1 MHAPIPA
8 ELERD
13 LAARLEPA
21 LGGGPVPVSALLVV
35 ASETAWHDGWS
46 VRALIALADHLAQSR
61 HCLVLDLALEGGE
74 LHPSVEVENL
84 EGVADIFLYGASLKH
99 VVQRPANHRFEFAP
113 AGLGGEPKRVL
124 TDTRWRRL
132 LNEQQAA
139 GVLLIGYVP
148 VHSEGIEILSDRI
161 PNVIALARPEE
172 LSSIDERLSPDATVL
187 SVVSPVDPIVEEEKP
202 VIVAEPAAAPVM
214 VGEEEE
220 PEPAPKSRER
230 DFEALRV
237 PRNAAREALI
247 ADLRARQRAALM
259 TPSPVPHAPDE
270 GTPVASLAEPR
281 LPVVPVP
288 AQMRPTPSLTEP
300 SFATA
305 EPRPVVKSRKGIYI
319 ALSLVVLA
327 ALIVGAWLVVQRQVE
342 LSAAPP
348 VPDLAAPSAPAAAP
362 PVQGP
367 NVPLPYSVAVE
378 AHQELPLA
386 LDRVE
391 ALSDEEKDIGFY
403 IAPILVDS
411 VLYYR
416 IMAGPVVDSTSAIVI
431 MERLLE
437 KGHKTGKSEWDLRR
451 TPLAFSLGDYENM
464 SDARSRA
471 NEAGDLGIPA
481 YLIEV
486 QSPEGARRFRVYA
499 GAYAGVAEAD
509 VMRRLLRSAGL
520 PDSLIPRV
528 GIEK

>member
-8 ELERD
+8 ELDRD

-21 LGGGPVPVSALLVV
+21 LGGGPEPVSALLVV

-148 VHSEGIEILSDRI
+148 VHSDGIEILSDRI

-172 LSSIDERLSPDATVL
+172 LSSIDQRLSPDATVV
-187 SVVSPVDPIVEEEKP
+187 SVVSPVDPIVEEEGP
-202 VIVAEPAAAPVM
+202 VTVAEPAAAPVV

-259 TPSPVPHAPDE
+259 TPSPVPPAPDE

-281 LPVVPVP
+281 LPVVTPP
-288 AQMRPTPSLTEP
+288 AQTRPVPSLTEP

-305 EPRPVVKSRKGIYI
+305 EPRPVVKSRKAIYI

-327 ALIVGAWLVVQRQVE
+327 ALIVGAWLVVRRQVE

-437 KGHKTGKSEWDLRR
+437 RGHKTGKSEWDLRR

-499 GAYAGVAEAD
+499 GAYAGVAEAE

>member
-1 MHAPIPA
+1 
-8 ELERD
+8 
-13 LAARLEPA
+13 
-21 LGGGPVPVSALLVV
+21 
-35 ASETAWHDGWS
+35 
-46 VRALIALADHLAQSR
+46 
-61 HCLVLDLALEGGE
+61 
-74 LHPSVEVENL
+74 
-84 EGVADIFLYGASLKH
+84 
-99 VVQRPANHRFEFAP
+99 
-113 AGLGGEPKRVL
+113 
-124 TDTRWRRL
+124 
-132 LNEQQAA
+132 
-139 GVLLIGYVP
+139 
-148 VHSEGIEILSDRI
+148 
-161 PNVIALARPEE
+161 
-172 LSSIDERLSPDATVL
+172 
-187 SVVSPVDPIVEEEKP
+187 
-202 VIVAEPAAAPVM
+202 
-214 VGEEEE
+214 
-220 PEPAPKSRER
+220 
-230 DFEALRV
+230 
-237 PRNAAREALI
+237 
-247 ADLRARQRAALM
+247 
-259 TPSPVPHAPDE
+259 
-270 GTPVASLAEPR
+270 
-281 LPVVPVP
+281 
-288 AQMRPTPSLTEP
+288 
-300 SFATA
+300 
-305 EPRPVVKSRKGIYI
+305 
-319 ALSLVVLA
+319 
-327 ALIVGAWLVVQRQVE
+327 LIVGAWLVVRRQVE

-437 KGHKTGKSEWDLRR
+437 KGHKTGTSEWDLRR
-451 TPLAFSLGDYENM
+451 TPLAFALGDYENM
-464 SDARSRA
+464 ADARGRA

>member
-8 ELERD
+8 ELDRD

-46 VRALIALADHLAQSR
+46 VRALIAIADHLAQSR

-74 LHPSVEVENL
+74 LHPSVDVENL

-99 VVQRPANHRFEFAP
+99 VVQRPPNHRFDFAP

-161 PNVIALARPEE
+161 PNIIALARPEE
-172 LSSIDERLSPDATVL
+172 LSSIDQRLSPDATVV
-187 SVVSPVDPIVEEEKP
+187 SVVSPVDPIVEVKEAVK
-202 VIVAEPAAAPVM
+202 VAEPAAAPVM

-220 PEPAPKSRER
+220 PEPTPKSRER

-259 TPSPVPHAPDE
+259 TPSPVPPVADE
-270 GTPVASLAEPR
+270 ETPLASLAEPR
-281 LPVVPVP
+281 LPAVTAP
-288 AQMRPTPSLTEP
+288 AQMRPAPSLTEP

-362 PVQGP
+362 LVQGP